1 MKDEEVEEVLIKL
14 EGLRDGVDKL
24 INTIAEKHYRHNDYF
39 ITKNKSIEIIKDC
52 HDRLNL
58 HFFRPR

>member
-14 EGLRDGVDKL
+14 EGLRDDVENL
-24 INTIAEKHYRHNDYF
+24 IDTIAERHYQHNDYF
-39 ITKNKSIEIIKDC
+39 ISKNKSIEIIKDC
-52 HDRLNL
+52 HDRLIL